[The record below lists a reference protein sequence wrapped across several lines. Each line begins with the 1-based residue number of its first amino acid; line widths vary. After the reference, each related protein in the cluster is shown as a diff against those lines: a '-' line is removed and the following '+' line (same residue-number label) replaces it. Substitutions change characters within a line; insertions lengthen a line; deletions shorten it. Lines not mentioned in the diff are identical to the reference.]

1 MAAKTTALTQFKFR
15 SIELDRDL
23 DSREDVARFILI
35 NSKVANNDG
44 WGKYNLSSTGI
55 LLNAILSTSDEA
67 HLARIAPS
75 FGIEVTP
82 IPVEQQAIVH
92 SFGFQ
97 TSDDVKSTGLT
108 GETTITT
115 TNESPEAK
123 AAAKAAKPGQF
134 AKKT

>member
-15 SIELDRDL
+15 LIELDRVL

-44 WGKYNLSSTGI
+44 WGKYNLTSTGI
-55 LLNAILSTSDEA
+55 LLNTLLSTSDEA

-75 FGIEVTP
+75 FGIEATA
-82 IPVEQQAIVH
+82 IPVEQQPVVH

-97 TSDDVKSTGLT
+97 MGDAERAPESTV
-108 GETTITT
+108 TT
-115 TNESPEAK
+115 TTESTEAK
-123 AAAKAAKPGQF
+123 AAAKAATKPGQF